1 MTKTWPRSMLSPI
14 AFSPPFNYH
23 DDDRDDDRDQKYD
36 DDDEDDDQQS
46 GDDDDVHDDAEQ
58 DDDMPSQRGHRDRRK
73 QLSAVRTSRL

>member
-23 DDDRDDDRDQKYD
+23 DDDSDDDRDQKYCD
-36 DDDEDDDQQS
+36 DDDQQK
-46 GDDDDVHDDAEQ
+46 GDDADVHDDAEQ
-58 DDDMPSQRGHRDRRK
+58 NDDMPSQRGRRDRRK